1 MKLRRLLW
9 LLFGVVAP
17 LIWGVGCHTAPEP
30 AGEAAAAEKTAVVMT
45 AAPDN
50 FYRVSAEIWRSGQPD
65 REEFRSL
72 SEAGLKSV
80 LNLRNHHRDGEL
92 VAGLPLE
99 LYELRLNAGD
109 LTRNELL
116 SALRIVRKA
125 EKPLLIHCWHGS
137 DRTGAV
143 VAGYRILFE
152 GWSVEQA
159 VDELLDPRFG
169 HHRFYYRNIPRV
181 LRSIDWE
188 EMRRQVNE

>member
-1 MKLRRLLW
+1 MMKLRRLLW

-143 VAGYRILFE
+143 VQDTGFCLRD
-152 GWSVEQA
+152 GVWS
-159 VDELLDPRFG
+159 R
-169 HHRFYYRNIPRV
+169 RSMNCSIPGSDITV
-181 LRSIDWE
+181 STTATFPGCCVRSTG
-188 EMRRQVNE
+188 RRCAAR